1 MKYVEHQFGPN
12 ETIEAVIRLYNSHA
26 MSAKVA
32 GLFMTFYNK
41 KNGVDHVPKIGDT
54 VLIPVDERIA
64 RLKV

>member
-12 ETIEAVIRLYNSHA
+12 ETIEAVIRLHNSHA
-26 MSAKVA
+26 MTASVA
-32 GLFMTFYNK
+32 TIFMKFYNQ

-64 RLKV
+64 RLKG